1 MPIRSSRR
9 NKMVETRT
17 TKPTLMTRLKG
28 RNAKTQTVKTTT
40 TIEPRSEAIRHNH
53 HNHTTGATGARTT
66 RSSRWGGSSRRNEPV
81 VHHKRHASVGD
92 KISGAMMKLKGSL
105 TRRPGVKVSFP
116 FSQANA
122 QYANE
127 NSRLQ
132 EQGECMELMGEEV
145 LVCIRLFRVFMNC
158 MILEIPMT
166 NVFDC
171 SLSGICTFMHI

>member
-1 MPIRSSRR
+1 
-9 NKMVETRT
+9 
-17 TKPTLMTRLKG
+17 
-28 RNAKTQTVKTTT
+28 
-40 TIEPRSEAIRHNH
+40 
-53 HNHTTGATGARTT
+53 
-66 RSSRWGGSSRRNEPV
+66 
-81 VHHKRHASVGD
+81 
-92 KISGAMMKLKGSL
+92 MKLKGSL
-105 TRRPGVKVSFP
+105 TRRPGVKVCFP

-158 MILEIPMT
+158 MILEILEIPRT

-171 SLSGICTFMHI
+171 SLSGIFTFMHN